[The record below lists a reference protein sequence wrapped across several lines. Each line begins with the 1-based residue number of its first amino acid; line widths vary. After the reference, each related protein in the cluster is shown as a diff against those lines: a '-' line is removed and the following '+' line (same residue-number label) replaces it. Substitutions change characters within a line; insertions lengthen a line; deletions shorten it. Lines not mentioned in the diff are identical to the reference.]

1 MNGDMKQ
8 KQLARLKHAEARDL
22 YETLCAVCEKRSGG
36 MDDIAQNIV
45 GDIAMMEEQK
55 LLFDADV
62 ATRGVMVSWRNGRQT
77 GMRENKSIQ
86 QARMLR
92 EQQRKHLHELRL
104 TPASLKGQEESPGE
118 TEAQRK
124 PEDEFDD
131 FPDA

>member
-1 MNGDMKQ
+1 MNENMRQ
-8 KQLARLKHAEARDL
+8 NLLARIQRPEARAL
-22 YETLCAVCEKRSGG
+22 YEEICAACEKRPGG
-36 MDDIAQNIV
+36 MDDIAQSIA

-55 LLFDADV
+55 QRFDEDIAK
-62 ATRGVMVSWRNGRQT
+62 RGVMVPWRNGRQT

-92 EQQRKHLHELRL
+92 EQQRKHMHELRL

-118 TEAQRK
+118 ADVTRK

>member
-1 MNGDMKQ
+1 MNEDMKQ
-8 KQLARLKHAEARDL
+8 KHLARIHHPEAQAL
-22 YETLCAVCEKRSGG
+22 YEIICAACEKRPGG
-36 MDDIAQNIV
+36 MDDIAQSIA
-45 GDIAMMEEQK
+45 GDIALMEEQK
-55 LLFDADV
+55 RGFDEDV
-62 ATRGVMVSWRNGRQT
+62 ARRGVMVPWRNGRQT

-104 TPASLKGQEESPGE
+104 TPACVKGQEDGAGE
-118 TEAQRK
+118 VAAQRK

>member
-8 KQLARLKHAEARDL
+8 QQMARIQHPEARAL
-22 YETLCAVCEKRSGG
+22 FENICAACEKRPGG
-36 MDDIAQNIV
+36 MDDIAQSIA

-55 LLFDADV
+55 QRCDEDV
-62 ATRGVMVSWRNGRQT
+62 AKRGVMVPWKNGRQT
-77 GMRENKSIQ
+77 GIRENKCIQ

-118 TEAQRK
+118 AEVPRK